1 MFPKTNVRKP
11 TLFSENNK
19 GAGFV
24 YRVRTGKTNPAITP
38 RLRTTRR
45 LGRQPELPL
54 TSSNEGSHCL
64 SCSTHSAPPD
74 TEQDYRTGPK
84 GLSSSPPRPK
94 HAQHCTP
101 SAACSCLLAK
111 ARVEGLLM
119 HVCKAALAPRVER
132 DAKCSTHRSPL
143 QIALCFCDR

>member
-1 MFPKTNVRKP
+1 LFPKTNVRKP

-54 TSSNEGSHCL
+54 TSSNGSSHCATQDVL
-64 SCSTHSAPPD
+64 LPRHCTPLD
-74 TEQDYRTGPK
+74 TKQDYRTGP
-84 GLSSSPPRPK
+84 
-94 HAQHCTP
+94 
-101 SAACSCLLAK
+101 
-111 ARVEGLLM
+111 
-119 HVCKAALAPRVER
+119 
-132 DAKCSTHRSPL
+132 
-143 QIALCFCDR
+143 